1 MVLDS
6 VVLIRIL
13 AKKVIIHILYVNRK
27 YEVTSSYV
35 VQSEATNNNGSTV
48 SHQPISSNKED
59 ASLKVLQTYAY
70 YCIISS
76 YINIIEEENDF
87 G

>member
-1 MVLDS
+1 M
-6 VVLIRIL
+6 
-13 AKKVIIHILYVNRK
+13 VIIHILYVNRK

-35 VQSEATNNNGSTV
+35 VQSEATNNNGPAV
-48 SHQPISSNKED
+48 SHQPISWNKED
-59 ASLKVLQTYAY
+59 TSLKILQTYAY

-76 YINIIEEENDF
+76 YITIIEEENDF